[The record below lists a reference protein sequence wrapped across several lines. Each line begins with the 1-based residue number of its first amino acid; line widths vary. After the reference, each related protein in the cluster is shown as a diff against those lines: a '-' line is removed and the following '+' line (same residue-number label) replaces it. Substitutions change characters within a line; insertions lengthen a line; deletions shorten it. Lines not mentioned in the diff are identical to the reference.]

1 MDNEY
6 FYDPS
11 EISIGSFSTTNSW
24 TIDNSIS
31 PIEWTYNV
39 DDAFFRISP
48 DTNSVVQPAYTTYIP
63 MASIDWE
70 DFISPEACDNG
81 EIDADNECLDE
92 FLREFDKKEHK

>member
-31 PIEWTYNV
+31 PIEW
-39 DDAFFRISP
+39 ISGSGFTGLTVSSN
-48 DTNSVVQPAYTTYIP
+48 TNSIVQPAYTTYIP
-63 MASIDWE
+63 LESIDWE

-81 EIDADNECLDE
+81 EIYEDNECLDE
-92 FLREFDKKEHK
+92 FLKEFDRKEHK

>member
-24 TIDNSIS
+24 TIGNLTS
-31 PIEWTYNV
+31 PAEWTYDV
-39 DDAFFRISP
+39 DGTFFRISP

-63 MASIDWE
+63 MESIDWE